1 MVNVCMLSP
10 CPQNVQLYYCVEM
23 GEKQLCRISWWLL
36 CNTAVRILNMA
47 FFREHHKW
55 KYWRE
60 TNSNL
65 LKISK
70 QIQQVWL
77 WEDRKGKDVHPDR
90 NVEK

>member
-1 MVNVCMLSP
+1 MGGKNSF
-10 CPQNVQLYYCVEM
+10 VEYH
-23 GEKQLCRISWWLL
+23 GGSSATLLLRIS
-36 CNTAVRILNMA
+36 NMA

-60 TNSNL
+60 TNSDL